1 MDLSH
6 GKYNSPLA
14 ALAETWM
21 MNGDWG
27 SAAYTN
33 EGDGS
38 GCILYRFNRP
48 VHLSWVEARSLM
60 AEHNANV
67 EDLDLLDAEIL
78 NAGGVFYQWDSQGFC
93 AAHVESVAQADQT
106 EDALIER
113 NKRDWEDELSG
124 DADEITFTPSDPDG
138 EDE

>member
-1 MDLSH
+1 
-6 GKYNSPLA
+6 
-14 ALAETWM
+14 
-21 MNGDWG
+21 
-27 SAAYTN
+27 
-33 EGDGS
+33 
-38 GCILYRFNRP
+38 
-48 VHLSWVEARSLM
+48 
-60 AEHNANV
+60 V

-78 NAGGVFYQWDSQGFC
+78 NAGGVFYQWDGQGFC